1 MYKLLLTLLLVLGNQ
16 TLLTAQCTAHAGADT
31 SICLGA
37 SAQIGGLPAAT
48 GAGAPFNYTWTPATG
63 LSCTNCPNPVV
74 TPTANTT
81 YTLTVDGSGG
91 CNDTDVINVTIDP
104 VPTANFSFATNNAC
118 SNIPFVFT
126 NTSTGSGLT
135 YSWNFGDPASG
146 GSNTSTLAN
155 PTHLFQTFGTGTQSF
170 TVTLV
175 VTNAAGCTASTNQTI
190 TVTRAPDPLLIDV
203 NNSFKNCGGGNF
215 DMQVFDGTATGAIS
229 NYTIQWGDGS
239 PDFSSGSFP
248 GGGVNHMYST
258 SDVFTLNYILTG
270 TNGCVDTSTYNI
282 ANITNPSIGSANPGG
297 TTGCG
302 PITLC
307 FPLNNFSANHSTTYY
322 EVNFG
327 DGSPIVTLPH
337 PPPATICHTYSTTS
351 CGQAGNQFVF
361 RIKAVNLC
369 DSSSAS
375 ISPIRIYTS
384 GQANFN
390 PAAQNNCVN
399 STVTFINST
408 VAGFNSACSA
418 SSLYQWNFGNGQT
431 LTTPLLTNP
440 TTTYSLPGTYT
451 VTLTV
456 TNSCGS
462 STITRTVC
470 IENPPVPS
478 FTLSPTT
485 GCAPFVTTVTNTSD
499 TSNTCAVTRLWTVL
513 FNGSTCLPS
522 AGTFSFVGGTNANS
536 LNPQIQFSSPGNY
549 TVRLTLTNAC
559 GSFIANQNVV
569 VQGPPQVTLNPLAT
583 ICAGNSVNPTA
594 VVNDCLEPS
603 DTYAW
608 TFPTATPAS
617 ASTLVP
623 GSVTFP
629 NAGTFTVGFSATN
642 LCGTTSAT
650 TPITINPLPPNLNPS
665 VNSPLCVG
673 DQALFTSN
681 LVAGVTYSWS
691 GPNGFNSGLQNP
703 TINPVSLV
711 NSGTYTL
718 FGTLNGCVGPSS
730 SVNLTVN
737 PIPIVSIVPPSASI
751 CLGDSISLTASGA
764 SSYSWTPIASL
775 NQSTGSTVVATPSST
790 TTYTVVG
797 TNASC
802 SGNASSTITVNPLP
816 VVSAGPDQTFCN
828 QAIPVQLNGTPV
840 GGTWSGAV
848 GLTST
853 GSFTPSAVGTFQAIY
868 SFTNVN
874 GCTNHDTLI
883 LTVIAPTFA
892 NAGPDISACLNS
904 PAINLGGTP
913 IGGTWSGTNTSVT
926 GVFSPT
932 LAGTFNSVYTLGT
945 GTCLTRDTVQ
955 ITVFPLPIVDAG
967 LPQSYCIS
975 DVNDTLI
982 GSPLLGS
989 WSGNGI
995 IHPSGIFSPNSA
1007 GAGAHSLVYSF
1018 TDSNSCT
1025 FTDNVIITV
1034 NPLPIV
1040 SAGSDLILCNQ
1051 PIPTNMTG
1059 TPVGGSW
1066 TGPNITPTGVFTP
1079 AGNGINTLVYTF
1091 TNANG
1096 CTNTD
1101 TVLVTVISPTQPNA
1115 GPDFSLCIDVPNVTL
1130 TPTPTGGTWSGANV
1144 TPAGIFNPTL
1154 AGNVSLVYSFG
1165 TGTCLLTD
1173 TLIVT
1178 VNPLPIVDAGLPATY
1193 CISEPNFVLTGSP
1206 LGGTWTGTGITNP
1219 SGNFSP
1225 STAGAGNHTL
1235 TYSFTDANS
1244 CTSTDNVVITI
1255 NALPIVN
1262 AGPDLTLCNQ
1272 PIPVNIVG
1280 SPVGGSWSGPNV
1292 TPTGVFIPAGN
1303 GINTL
1308 VYSFTNANGCT
1319 NTDTVL
1325 VTVISPTQPDA
1336 GPDFALCIDAPNVT
1350 LTPTPTGGTWSG
1362 ANVTPAGIFNP
1373 AVVGNVSLVYSFGT
1387 GTCLLTDTLV
1397 VTVNPLPIVD
1407 AGLPATYCISEPNF
1421 VLTASPLGGTW
1432 TGTGITNPSGNFS
1445 PSTAGAGNHTL
1456 TYSFT
1461 DVNSCTSTD
1470 NVVITINALPIV
1482 NAGPDS
1488 TVCNLPISVQ
1498 LAASPSGGS
1507 WTGTNVSP
1515 SGVFTPSA
1523 VGSFT
1528 LTYTFT
1534 NGNGCTNSD
1543 TRIVTVVSP
1552 VISNAGPD
1560 LVVCIDAANV
1570 TLAGTPASGSWS
1582 GSFVTPAGI
1591 FDPTI
1596 AGTFPLVISN
1606 GVGNCLTRDTM
1617 LFTVNPLPIV
1627 SVGSDQVFCPNDA
1640 PVNFVGSP
1648 LGGTWSGTGI
1658 SNTTTGFFEPSIPA
1672 PGVYPE
1678 IYTFTSPTT
1687 GCINRDTLLA
1697 TVNSI
1702 PVANFT
1708 YNPITCIGTSELFTN
1723 TTVNGSSYEW
1733 DFGDLNTSI
1742 ATSPN
1747 HTYTSAGFFNIEL
1760 IASTPQG
1767 CKDTLIQSI
1776 EVRVPPVANF
1786 SLAPDSAC
1794 GPVIVS
1800 FTDLSTG
1807 PSLSYNWNFGNGA
1820 NSTLPNPGNQTY
1832 VASLVSDTL
1841 YIVTLNVTNFCG
1853 TSQHQ
1858 DTVIAMPQPVA
1869 LFGTDFGIGCTPLNL
1884 QFVNNSVGLPDS
1896 YLWDF
1901 GDGTFSTDTSATL
1914 QHVFYTGTED
1924 TTYTILLTVQ
1934 NECGTDTISHQVTVI
1949 PPQVNAFFNTDDPD
1963 GCVPH
1968 TVNFTQFTQGAIFS
1982 SWDFGDG
1989 NTSTVYNPTHTF
2001 TNPGTY
2007 TVRLFAN
2014 GCGFDT
2020 AEVVITVFPS
2030 PLVSFDTNPDSVCI
2044 NEIFAFTNTS
2054 PTLAG
2059 SHWDFG
2065 DGDTSIL
2072 TSPTHIF
2079 QTSGTYQV
2087 TLTGTSL
2094 LNGCTASV
2102 THPIIVS
2109 TNPVADFSL
2118 TPTSGCV
2125 PLTVTMT
2132 NLSSNSSFYAWDFGD
2147 GNTSTTI
2154 SPTHTF
2160 TTPGTYAITLYAE
2173 NANGCTDTI
2182 FKTVTVHPFPAANFS
2197 VNSNDVCSTPMISTF
2212 TNSSTGGTN
2221 YEWNFGDGQTST
2233 LTNPVH
2239 TYNSPGNYTVS
2250 LIVTTIYGCKDTAE
2264 ILVSN
2269 FVGPTVSFTMPTDT
2283 ICQFDELQFVAT
2295 STLASSLQWNF
2306 GDGNIVTGNPA
2317 SYTYTQSGIFPV
2329 ELIAFGAGGCSDTAN
2344 SNVPI
2349 VIMPTPTADFS
2360 YENVQNSNLL
2370 SGLVEFTNLSSGAT
2384 TYSWDFGN
2392 GNNSTETNPTEQ
2404 YEQSGMFTIELIAT
2418 SDYGCVDTSI
2428 QTLEVEF
2435 FYGLFIPNAMSPGHS
2450 DFGVANF
2457 IPKGVGMK
2465 NFELLIYDDWGN
2477 LIWSTNALDTDGR
2490 PTEYWDGTF
2499 NGEPVQQDAYVWKAT
2514 ATFLNEKV
2522 WEGKEYPN
2530 GKLKRSGTI
2539 TIIR

>member
-1 MYKLLLTLLLVLGNQ
+1 LQKLLLVL
-16 TLLTAQCTAHAGADT
+16 LLVLSNHAFLNAQCTAHAGADT

-48 GAGAPFNYTWTPATG
+48 GGGAPFSYSWSPATG

-74 TPTANTT
+74 TPTGNTF
-81 YTLTVDGSGG
+81 YTLTVDGSSG
-91 CNDTDVINVTIDP
+91 CHDTDVIHVTIDP
-104 VPTANFSFATNNAC
+104 APTANFTFATNNAC
-118 SNIPFVFT
+118 SNLPIVFT
-126 NTSTGSGLT
+126 NTSTGTGLS

-146 GSNTSTLAN
+146 GSNTSTATN
-155 PTHLFQTFGTGTQSF
+155 PTHIFQSFGTGTQNF

-175 VTNAAGCTASTNQTI
+175 VTNAAGCSSSI
-190 TVTRAPDPLLIDV
+190 THIVTVSSIPNPLLIDV

-215 DMQVFDGTATGAIS
+215 DMQVFDGTATTAIS

-239 PDFSSGSFP
+239 PNFSSATFP
-248 GGGVNHMYST
+248 GGGVNHQYST

-270 TNGCVDTSTYNI
+270 TNGCVDTSSYNI
-282 ANITNPSIGSANPGG
+282 ANITNPSIGSANPGS

-307 FPLNNFSANHSTTYY
+307 FPLNNFSANHITTYY

-408 VAGFNSACSA
+408 IAGFNSACSA

-440 TTTYSLPGTYT
+440 TTVYTLPGTYT
-451 VTLTV
+451 VTLVV

-470 IENPPVPS
+470 IESAPTPN
-478 FTLSPTT
+478 FTITPAV
-485 GCAPFVTTVTNTSD
+485 GCAPLSTSIVNTSD
-499 TSNTCAVTRLWTVL
+499 TLNSCALTKLWTVF
-513 FNGSTCLPS
+513 FNGSPCTPTS
-522 AGTFSFVGGTNANS
+522 GTFSFIGGTTQTSN
-536 LNPQIQFSSPGNY
+536 NPQILFSTPGNY
-549 TVRLTLTNAC
+549 VVRLNLTNSC
-559 GSFIANQNVV
+559 GSFILDKPVT
-569 VQGPPQVTLNPLAT
+569 VQAPPQVTLAPLPS
-583 ICAGNSVNPTA
+583 ICAGGSVNPSA
-594 VVNDCLEPS
+594 VVLDCLEPT
-603 DTYAW
+603 DTYSW
-608 TFPTATPAS
+608 TFPSGSPASSSLLSPGPVSFSTAGNITISFTAT
-617 ASTLVP
+617 
-623 GSVTFP
+623 
-629 NAGTFTVGFSATN
+629 NACGPTTQTTN
-642 LCGTTSAT
+642 FVVK
-650 TPITINPLPPNLNPS
+650 PLPPVLNPT

-673 DQALFTSN
+673 NTANFTSST
-681 LVAGVTYSWS
+681 VAGVNYSWS
-691 GPNGFNSGLQNP
+691 GPNSFSSTAQNP
-703 TINPVSLV
+703 SLTNVSLLQ
-711 NSGTYTL
+711 SGTYSL
-718 FGTLNGCVGPSS
+718 FGTLNGCPGPVST
-730 SVNLTVN
+730 VVLNVN
-737 PIPIVSIVPPSASI
+737 PIPVVTVTPPSGAICIGNSI
-751 CLGDSISLTASGA
+751 QLVASGA
-764 SSYSWTPIASL
+764 SSYTWSPATGLNTTTNDTVIASPTAS
-775 NQSTGSTVVATPSST
+775 QTYSIIGSNGICSGT
-790 TTYTVVG
+790 TTVP
-797 TNASC
+797 
-802 SGNASSTITVNPLP
+802 ITVNPLP
-816 VVSAGPDQTFCN
+816 IVSAGPDQVLCN
-828 QAIPVQLNGTPV
+828 QAIPITLTGTPVGGSWSGGGVSPAGSFTPSTNGVFTSIYSFTNANGCTNTDTIQLTVIAPTQAQAGLDSSTCLNTPAVVFSGTPV
-840 GGTWSGAV
+840 GGTW
-848 GLTST
+848 T
-853 GSFTPSAVGTFQAIY
+853 
-868 SFTNVN
+868 
-874 GCTNHDTLI
+874 
-883 LTVIAPTFA
+883 
-892 NAGPDISACLNS
+892 
-904 PAINLGGTP
+904 
-913 IGGTWSGTNTSVT
+913 GTNTSP
-926 GVFSPT
+926 GGSHSPIT
-932 LAGTFNSVYTLGT
+932 AGTFNLIYTFGS

-955 ITVFPLPIVDAG
+955 IEVFPLPIVDAG
-967 LPQSYCIS
+967 LPQSYC
-975 DVNDTLI
+975 VTALNDTLM
-982 GSPLLGS
+982 GSPLLGE
-989 WSGNGI
+989 WSGTGI
-995 IHPSGIFSPNSA
+995 IDSTGIFSPSVA
-1007 GAGAHSLVYSF
+1007 GAGSHTIMYTIVD
-1018 TDSNSCT
+1018 TNSCT
-1025 FTDNVIITV
+1025 NTDNVVLTV

-1040 SAGSDLILCNQ
+1040 NAGLDQTLCNQ
-1051 PIPTNMTG
+1051 PIPVNLSG
-1059 TPVGGSW
+1059 TPVGGTWS
-1066 TGPNITPTGVFTP
+1066 GPNVTPTGVFTP
-1079 AGNGINTLVYTF
+1079 SGNGVNSLVYSF
-1091 TNANG
+1091 TNVNG
-1096 CTNTD
+1096 CSKTD
-1101 TVLVTVISPTQPNA
+1101 TVLITVISPTQPNA
-1115 GPDFSLCIDVPNVTL
+1115 GPDFATCINSPNTVL
-1130 TPTPTGGTWSGANV
+1130 TATPVGGTWSGTNT
-1144 TPAGIFNPTL
+1144 TPAGIFDPTTE
-1154 AGNVSLVYSFG
+1154 GNFNLVYSFG
-1165 TGTCLLTD
+1165 VGTCLLRD
-1173 TLIVT
+1173 TLVVT
-1178 VNPLPIVDAGLPATY
+1178 VNPLPVVEAGLPASY
-1193 CISEPNFVLTGSP
+1193 CISAPSFVLSGTP
-1206 LGGTWTGTGITNP
+1206 AGGTWTGTGITNP
-1219 SGNFSP
+1219 LGNFSP
-1225 STAGAGNHTL
+1225 ATAGAGAHTL
-1235 TYSFTDANS
+1235 TYSFTDLNS
-1244 CTSTDNVVITI
+1244 CTNTDNVVITI
-1255 NALPIVN
+1255 NALPVVN
-1262 AGPDLTLCNQ
+1262 AGPNTTLCNL
-1272 PIPVNIVG
+1272 PIPVQLSA
-1280 SPVGGSWSGPNV
+1280 SPVS
-1292 TPTGVFIPAGN
+1292 
-1303 GINTL
+1303 
-1308 VYSFTNANGCT
+1308 
-1319 NTDTVL
+1319 
-1325 VTVISPTQPDA
+1325 
-1336 GPDFALCIDAPNVT
+1336 
-1350 LTPTPTGGTWSG
+1350 
-1362 ANVTPAGIFNP
+1362 
-1373 AVVGNVSLVYSFGT
+1373 
-1387 GTCLLTDTLV
+1387 
-1397 VTVNPLPIVD
+1397 
-1407 AGLPATYCISEPNF
+1407 
-1421 VLTASPLGGTW
+1421 GTW
-1432 TGTGITNPSGNFS
+1432 TGTT
-1445 PSTAGAGNHTL
+1445 
-1456 TYSFT
+1456 
-1461 DVNSCTSTD
+1461 
-1470 NVVITINALPIV
+1470 
-1482 NAGPDS
+1482 
-1488 TVCNLPISVQ
+1488 
-1498 LAASPSGGS
+1498 
-1507 WTGTNVSP
+1507 VSP
-1515 SGVFTPSA
+1515 TGLFTPTT

-1534 NGNGCTNSD
+1534 NGNGCVNSD
-1543 TRIVTVVSP
+1543 TRIVNVVSP
-1552 VISNAGPD
+1552 VVSNAGPD
-1560 LVVCIDAANV
+1560 LVVCVDAANV
-1570 TLAGTPASGSWS
+1570 TLAGTPVSGTWT

-1591 FDPTI
+1591 FNPTI
-1596 AGTFPLVISN
+1596 AGTFPLVITN

-1627 SVGSDQVFCPNDA
+1627 SVGLDQVFCPNDS
-1640 PVNFVGSP
+1640 PVNFIGSP
-1648 LGGTWSGTGI
+1648 INGTWSGTGI
-1658 SNTTTGFFEPSIPA
+1658 TNTTTGFFEPSIPA

-1678 IYTFTSPTT
+1678 IYTFTSPIT

-1723 TTVNGSSYEW
+1723 TTVNGSTYEW
-1733 DFGDLNTSI
+1733 DFGDLNSSL

-1747 HTYTSAGFFNIEL
+1747 HAYATAGFFNIEM

-1767 CKDTLIQSI
+1767 CKDTIVHSI
-1776 EVRVPPVANF
+1776 EVRVPPFANF
-1786 SLAPDSAC
+1786 TLAPDSAC

-1832 VASLVSDTL
+1832 VASLVSDTF

-1982 SWDFGDG
+1982 SWDFDDG

-2102 THPIIVS
+2102 THPIVVS
-2109 TNPVADFSL
+2109 TNPIADFSL

-2125 PLTVTMT
+2125 PLTVSMT

-2147 GNTSTTI
+2147 GNTSTAF
-2154 SPTHTF
+2154 SPTHQF

-2182 FKTVTVHPFPAANFS
+2182 FRTVTVHPFPAANFS
-2197 VNSNDVCSTPMISTF
+2197 VTSNDICSTPMISTF

-2239 TYNSPGNYTVS
+2239 TYNSPGNYNVS
-2250 LIVTTIYGCKDTAE
+2250 LIVTTIYGCKDTTDL
-2264 ILVSN
+2264 LVSN
-2269 FVGPTVSFTMPTDT
+2269 FVGPTVNFTMPTDT
-2283 ICQFDELQFVAT
+2283 ICQFEELQFVAT

-2306 GDGNIVTGNPA
+2306 GDGNILTGNPV
-2317 SYTYTQSGIFPV
+2317 SYTYTQSGNFPV

-2344 SNVPI
+2344 SNVSI

-2370 SGLVEFTNLSSGAT
+2370 SGLVEFTNLSSEAT

-2392 GNNSTETNPTEQ
+2392 GNNSTETNPVEQ

-2477 LIWSTNALDTDGR
+2477 LIWSTNALDADGR

-2530 GKLKRSGTI
+2530 GRLKRSGTI